1 MLQLQAFLFN
11 KSKRD
16 IYSVNATK
24 LYAENYECSC
34 GHTYEKPYPDLGNT
48 AKYVLPRGP
57 KKQVFGSL
65 NITEEKKG
73 IIVIFYKFLVKF
85 FELVVTPTF
94 PVTKQEFDKSN
105 SEIPNDFV
113 QDDSFVEVVEEQEK
127 V

>member
-1 MLQLQAFLFN
+1 MLLNYTLKITNVHAVIPT
-11 KSKRD
+11 KSLILIWEIPR
-16 IYSVNATK
+16 
-24 LYAENYECSC
+24 
-34 GHTYEKPYPDLGNT
+34 NT
-48 AKYVLPRGP
+48 SYQEVQ